1 MNEVYVVTSGDYSDY
16 HIDEIFSSNE
26 DALEYQ
32 KMFPYC
38 TITCWKLADI
48 SSVKQKLKDNKII
61 PVIIIE
67 MDWEGNVLSYERH
80 TEEWDITDTSVY
92 HNGGVFGKS
101 FVTTIRMYVENKE
114 KAIKIANERRIAL
127 KAEMELLKGMSAVEI
142 EKKIY
147 EMNKI
152 IYE

>member
-48 SSVKQKLKDNKII
+48 SSVKQKLKDNRIT

-67 MDWEGNVLSYERH
+67 WIGRNVLSYSRP
-80 TEEWDITDTSVY
+80 Y
-92 HNGGVFGKS
+92 
-101 FVTTIRMYVENKE
+101 
-114 KAIKIANERRIAL
+114 RRVGYQGHINI
-127 KAEMELLKGMSAVEI
+127 S
-142 EKKIY
+142 
-147 EMNKI
+147 
-152 IYE
+152 